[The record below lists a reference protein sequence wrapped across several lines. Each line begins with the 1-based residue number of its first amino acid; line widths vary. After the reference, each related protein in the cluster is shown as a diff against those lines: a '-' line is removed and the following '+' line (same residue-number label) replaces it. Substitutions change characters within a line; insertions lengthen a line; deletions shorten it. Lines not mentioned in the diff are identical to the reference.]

1 MLTYYCHFPRLCM
14 NVVNYF
20 LSLFESKKARELSL
34 FAIVKIYVD
43 FPSLHLFPDKEIVSF
58 VL

>member
-1 MLTYYCHFPRLCM
+1 M

-20 LSLFESKKARELSL
+20 LSLFESKKVHKLSL
-34 FAIVKIYVD
+34 FAIVKTYVD
-43 FPSLHLFPDKEIVSF
+43 LPSLHLFPDKEIESF